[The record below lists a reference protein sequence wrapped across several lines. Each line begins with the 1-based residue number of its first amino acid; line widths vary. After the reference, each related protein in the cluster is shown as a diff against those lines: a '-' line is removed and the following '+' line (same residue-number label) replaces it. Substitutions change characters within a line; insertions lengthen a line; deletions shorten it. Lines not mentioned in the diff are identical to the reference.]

1 MANALL
7 LCIDSTNKACY
18 CSYVYAMHLVC
29 QKAWM
34 VTLDG
39 MGGFESLNV
48 HDTVVRKVV
57 LAQMHAVGLV

>member
-1 MANALL
+1 
-7 LCIDSTNKACY
+7 
-18 CSYVYAMHLVC
+18 MHLVC